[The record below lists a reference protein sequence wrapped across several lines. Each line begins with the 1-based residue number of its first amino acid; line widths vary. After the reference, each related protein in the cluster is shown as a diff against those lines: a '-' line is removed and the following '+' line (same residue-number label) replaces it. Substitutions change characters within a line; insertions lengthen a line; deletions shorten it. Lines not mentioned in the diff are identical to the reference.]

1 MALDFSV
8 VVLYIFI
15 LVFIG
20 LKGGKEVV
28 SAEDFTAKTKTYGA
42 PVIFM
47 SLAASYVGGGYSA
60 GNAAESFQSGL
71 SMTFALL
78 GFSVMT
84 VLTGKYLT
92 PGIARFQGARSVGDI
107 MTSAYGKGAGLIT
120 GLFAFFSCAIV
131 VGAQVDTMGTVFH
144 SLLGLSPTVG
154 VLIGCGVTLLY
165 STVGGLQSV
174 IAADM
179 VQFVLL
185 AAGMPLLLLLSLQK
199 AGGLHN
205 VILQTP
211 PSFFHPLNG
220 TTLPTFLS
228 LLFTMTFGEA
238 LSPPYT
244 QRLLIGKNLSA
255 TAKGTIW
262 GGLFSVPFFLITG
275 IIGLCARVLGVTTV
289 PADAMPALIL
299 KVLPMGVRGLVMAAM
314 VSIMLSAADGF
325 LNGAA
330 VSLVGDVITPLF
342 PRLTDKA
349 TLRLYRVTN
358 LLVGVTAVIVAL
370 TFPNVFRILTFAYT
384 FWSPLIFV
392 PLSAAFFGVTCKKG
406 FYPAFFTGFVT
417 TFLWEFVFSRPFG
430 ITGAAVGLIANF
442 LTFLWCVKRE
452 NKRKNVVFGIK
463 VQ

>member
-1 MALDFSV
+1 MILDIGI
-8 VVLYIFI
+8 VVLYIVF
-15 LVFIG
+15 LVAIG
-20 LKGGKEVV
+20 LKGGKQVT
-28 SAEDFTAKTKTYGA
+28 SAGDFTAAGKTYGA

-60 GNAAESFQSGL
+60 GNAAESFANGL
-71 SMTFALL
+71 SMTFALC

-92 PGIARFQGARSVGDI
+92 RGISRFEGAHTVGGI
-107 MTSAYGKGAGLIT
+107 MTAAYGSGAGLLT
-120 GLFAFFSCAIV
+120 GLFAFISCSIV

-144 SLLGLSPTVG
+144 SLLGVSPTVG
-154 VLIGCGVTLLY
+154 VLVGCGVVLLY

-185 AAGMPLLLLLSLQK
+185 AVGMPLLLLLSLKK
-199 AGGLHN
+199 AGGLPS

-211 PSFFHPLNG
+211 PAFFHPLNG
-220 TTLPTFLS
+220 TTLPAFLS

-262 GGLFSVPFFLITG
+262 GGIFSLPFFFMTG
-275 IIGLCARVLGVTTV
+275 CIGLCARVLGVTTQ

-299 KVLPMGVRGLVMAAM
+299 HILPVGIRGLVMAAM
-314 VSIMLSAADGF
+314 VSILLSAADGF

-330 VSLVGDVITPLF
+330 VSLVEDVIVPLC
-342 PRLTDKA
+342 PALSDKRRLGL
-349 TLRLYRVTN
+349 LRWVNFLVGAGAVTVA
-358 LLVGVTAVIVAL
+358 LLV
-370 TFPNVFRILTFAYT
+370 PDVFRILTFAYT

-392 PLSAAFFGVTCKKG
+392 PLAAAFLGVHCQKA
-406 FYPAFFTGFVT
+406 FYPAFFAGFVT
-417 TFLWEFVFSRPFG
+417 TFLWEYILSRPFQ
-430 ITGAAVGLIANF
+430 ITGSAVGLFANF
-442 LTFLWCVKRE
+442 LVFFFCVQKEKRT
-452 NKRKNVVFGIK
+452 KTLVLDLKTK
-463 VQ
+463 